1 MSPKE
6 EFYTL
11 RRRKPF
17 VPFRIVAID
26 GRQIEVTE
34 PFMFGFNDIMVFV
47 AKEPDP
53 GVWRLRYSEIASI
66 EPLKAAS

>member
-6 EFYTL
+6 EFYAL
-11 RRRKPF
+11 RRQRPF
-17 VPFRIVAID
+17 VPFLIRATD

-34 PFMFGFNDIMVFV
+34 RFMFGFNEIMVFV